1 MADAIGAGGMGSG
14 AQQMSMIGSQQSD
27 QQAVQTQMQ
36 TIQHERQKQE
46 MDRLKNKESLRD
58 HLSKQAS
65 KIHEGRGKVAQNQIR
80 VGEALTRA
88 G

>member
-14 AQQMSMIGSQQSD
+14 SQQMAMIGSQQSD
-27 QQAVQTQMQ
+27 QQAVQTQQQ
-36 TIQHERQKQE
+36 TIQHERMKNE

-65 KIHEGRGKVAQNQIR
+65 KIHEGRGKVAQDQIR
-80 VGEALTRA
+80 VGESLTRA
-88 G
+88 